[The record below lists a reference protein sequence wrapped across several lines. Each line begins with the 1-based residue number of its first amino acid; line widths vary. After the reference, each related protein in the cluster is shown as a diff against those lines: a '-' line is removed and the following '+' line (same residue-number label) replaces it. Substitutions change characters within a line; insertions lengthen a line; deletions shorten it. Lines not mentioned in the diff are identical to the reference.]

1 MEFACSLWASK
12 FSGERHGGCS
22 WLEKQCVLLECSE
35 KRDISPVLMYVGAL
49 CDEKVEEMA
58 LSQAETLT
66 SPGF

>member
-1 MEFACSLWASK
+1 M
-12 FSGERHGGCS
+12 
-22 WLEKQCVLLECSE
+22 LLECSE